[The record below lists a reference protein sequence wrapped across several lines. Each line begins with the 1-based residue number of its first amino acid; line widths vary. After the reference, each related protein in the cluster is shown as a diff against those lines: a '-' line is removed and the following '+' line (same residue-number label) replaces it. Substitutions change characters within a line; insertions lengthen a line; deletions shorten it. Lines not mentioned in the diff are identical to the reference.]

1 MDRAVMQWSTL
12 TARIMQAS
20 TLSGSN
26 LSMSQKDLVKFIE
39 EFNITFQELQTTFQ
53 RMDIPPYFRK
63 QLVQD
68 ITKTLVPSYKIFHAY
83 AGQTGGRSVAK
94 HLTLTPSQ
102 LADELSKM

>member
-1 MDRAVMQWSTL
+1 
-12 TARIMQAS
+12 
-20 TLSGSN
+20 
-26 LSMSQKDLVKFIE
+26 MSQKDLVKFIE

-63 QLVQD
+63 QL
-68 ITKTLVPSYKIFHAY
+68 IFHAY